1 MAGFKCGKPPDSMWS
16 IIFTRGLAGRRGRLW
31 KGRTTRQ
38 AMEGQDNA
46 ASYGR
51 AGRRGRLWKDRATR
65 KSMEGQGD
73 VAVFVFV
80 GLSEQSTPERGE
92 RVFLVT
98 IGLGGDTLS
107 YY

>member
-1 MAGFKCGKPPDSMWS
+1 
-16 IIFTRGLAGRRGRLW
+16 
-31 KGRTTRQ
+31 
-38 AMEGQDNA
+38 
-46 ASYGR
+46 
-51 AGRRGRLWKDRATR
+51 
-65 KSMEGQGD
+65 MEGQGD

>member
-1 MAGFKCGKPPDSMWS
+1 
-16 IIFTRGLAGRRGRLW
+16 
-31 KGRTTRQ
+31 
-38 AMEGQDNA
+38 MEGQDNA
-46 ASYGR
+46 AGYGRAGQRGKLWKGRATWQAMEGQGDAADYGR
-51 AGRRGRLWKDRATR
+51 AGRRGRLWKDRATW